1 MILTCPECATRYFV
15 GDDQVGATGRTVKC
29 KACGH
34 RWTARAEPD
43 LDLSISGEEG
53 AIGVEPS
60 TLTPEPAPLVE
71 LPGEELPKV
80 FRAKAQ
86 SERRVREAATTG
98 IVWAGMT
105 AMLIVLGIGAVV
117 GRESVVR
124 IWPKSASAYAAMNL
138 DVNIIGLEI
147 EDIRFEPALQDG
159 HAALSVTGVIRNIR
173 SHPVDA
179 PPLQISL
186 INKQQKRVMA
196 KIAQAAD
203 PVIPAGETRHF
214 AVVLLDPPKTAAQI
228 EVGFVTDKGTVAA
241 RPKPKH
247 VPAPK
252 PQAPALRGPAEPGPV
267 SAEEATPLDPHDPN
281 ALPAAAG
288 EPAKE
293 HH

>member
-15 GDDQVGATGRTVKC
+15 GDDQVGAAGRTVKC

-34 RWTARAEPD
+34 RWMARAEPD
-43 LDLSISGEEG
+43 LDLSISGDEG
-53 AIGVEPS
+53 AVAVEPS
-60 TLTPEPAPLVE
+60 TLNPEPAPLDA

-86 SERRVREAATTG
+86 TERRVREAATTG

-105 AMLIVLGIGAVV
+105 AMLVVLGIAAFVM
-117 GRESVVR
+117 RDSVVQV
-124 IWPKSASAYAAMNL
+124 WPKAASAYAAVGIE
-138 DVNIIGLEI
+138 VNRIGLEV

-159 HAALSVTGVIRNIR
+159 HAALSVSGVIRNIR
-173 SHPVDA
+173 SEPVTA

-186 INKQQKRVMA
+186 INKQDKRVMA

-214 AVVLLDPPKTAAQI
+214 AVVLLDPPKTAAFI
-228 EVGFVTDKGTVAA
+228 EVGFVTDKGAVIA
-241 RPKPKH
+241 RPRPKKT
-247 VPAPK
+247 PAPEVK
-252 PQAPALRGPAEPGPV
+252 TPVLRGSTEAGPV
-267 SAEEATPLDPHDPN
+267 TAEEARPLDAQDPN
-281 ALPAAAG
+281 ALPAAAA
-288 EPAKE
+288 EE

>member
-105 AMLIVLGIGAVV
+105 AMLIVLGVGAVI
-117 GRESVVR
+117 GREGGSSR
-124 IWPKSASAYAAMNL
+124 PCTTAM
-138 DVNIIGLEI
+138 
-147 EDIRFEPALQDG
+147 RRCRCR
-159 HAALSVTGVIRNIR
+159 ALSATSAAIR
-173 SHPVDA
+173 SP
-179 PPLQISL
+179 
-186 INKQQKRVMA
+186 R
-196 KIAQAAD
+196 
-203 PVIPAGETRHF
+203 
-214 AVVLLDPPKTAAQI
+214 
-228 EVGFVTDKGTVAA
+228 
-241 RPKPKH
+241 RPC
-247 VPAPK
+247 
-252 PQAPALRGPAEPGPV
+252 R
-267 SAEEATPLDPHDPN
+267 SA
-281 ALPAAAG
+281 
-288 EPAKE
+288 
-293 HH
+293 